1 MTISQAHTGCFSMPM
16 NLAGYSFNTLQW
28 SEGPQWITPGGC
40 YQGHGTIKE
49 GREENWTAGERILDF
64 E

>member
-49 GREENWTAGERILDF
+49 GREEN
-64 E
+64 